1 MKILL
6 KMEAYFLENSNQI
19 YMFECEKCKSYCCLI
34 DTDLPS
40 LSFDYLSITLKIP
53 IAHSVREIITI
64 KFDCFIQKQHTQN
77 LYMFIGWNFLS
88 DHLMIFNELS
98 QCLNYCYVFFSLSP

>member
-6 KMEAYFLENSNQI
+6 KMEANFIENSNQI

-40 LSFDYLSITLKIP
+40 
-53 IAHSVREIITI
+53 
-64 KFDCFIQKQHTQN
+64 
-77 LYMFIGWNFLS
+77 
-88 DHLMIFNELS
+88 
-98 QCLNYCYVFFSLSP
+98 